1 MTMLV
6 GFVYAREEANMHA
19 FMSTKECI
27 ALLFGQICLEGT
39 TLMVRVCGESRNQNP
54 CCEDCGEKRGECS
67 V

>member
-1 MTMLV
+1 
-6 GFVYAREEANMHA
+6 MHA

-39 TLMVRVCGESRNQNP
+39 TLMVRVCGESRDQNA
-54 CCEDCGEKRGECS
+54 CCEDCGEERGERS